1 MFSAVLTVVLAL
13 TEDTKR
19 ENFPSGLRK
28 SAVPW
33 GTYIITTAAV
43 KMT

>member
-19 ENFPSGLRK
+19 KNFPSGLRK

-33 GTYIITTAAV
+33 CTYIITTAAV